1 MHNLSPEE
9 QRVFEKALSEKRPFS
24 AAVENSPVFAFS
36 QDRNLK
42 YTWAYNLNVDSPE
55 YILGKTDYDI
65 FPPDEARMLEELKR
79 GVLEENK
86 GVRLQVRLTFNG
98 APCFYDLAMEP
109 LHRGGDAH
117 GEVIGLKGASFDIT
131 MTKIYEQRLK
141 AAYEDM
147 EESIRVRTSE
157 LAYSNELLKKEV
169 EERRK
174 AEEALNEINRALEEK
189 VRERT
194 LEIVAANEDLK
205 REIRERAEAEVKL
218 RKYYRRLQSLA
229 SELSLAEERQRRI
242 IANELHERLGQV
254 LAICKMKTAEISE
267 KARSTEFREP
277 LEEIITMIGDVI
289 RDTRFL
295 TKELTPPVLYEFG
308 IISALEWL
316 SEQFQERYK
325 IKIDLEISGK
335 ITWDDHNIQILLYQ
349 AVRELLMNCIKHART
364 DRVFVSMRDE
374 GNRIRIEVR
383 DEGIGFDTLFMEWSQ
398 GFGLFGIRERLQFI
412 GGELFIESEPGKGTR
427 VTILAPA
434 KSLPFGRRSTD
445 KI

>member
-9 QRVFEKALSEKRPFS
+9 QQVFEKAFSEKRAFS
-24 AAVENSPVFAFS
+24 AAVEDSPVFAFS

-42 YTWAYNLNVDSPE
+42 YTWAYNLNLDSPE
-55 YILGKTDYDI
+55 YIVGKTDYDI
-65 FPPDEARMLEELKR
+65 FPEDEARMLEQLKK
-79 GVLEENK
+79 GVIADNK
-86 GVRLQVRLTFNG
+86 GVRLQVRLTFNST
-98 APCFYDLAMEP
+98 PCIFDLAVEP
-109 LHRGGDAH
+109 LHRDGK
-117 GEVIGLKGASFDIT
+117 VIGLKGASFDIT
-131 MTKIYEQRLK
+131 KTKIYEQRLK
-141 AAYEDM
+141 AAYENM
-147 EESIRVRTSE
+147 EESIRLRTSE

-174 AEEALNEINRALEEK
+174 AEEALNEINRDLEAM

-194 LEIVAANEDLK
+194 LEIVATNEDLK
-205 REIRERAEAEVKL
+205 REIRERNEAEVKL

-267 KARSTEFREP
+267 KAISTEFREP

-289 RDTRFL
+289 RDTRYL

-308 IISALEWL
+308 IVSALEWL

-335 ITWDDHNIQILLYQ
+335 ITWEDHNIQILLYQ
-349 AVRELLMNCIKHART
+349 AVRELLMNCVKHART
-364 DRVFVSMRDE
+364 DRVFVSVRNE

-383 DEGIGFDTLFMEWSQ
+383 DEGIGFDTLFMDWSQ

-412 GGELFIESEPGKGTR
+412 GGELFIDSEPGKGTR
-427 VTILAPA
+427 VTILAPS
-434 KSLPFGRRSTD
+434 KTVPFGRRSTD
-445 KI
+445 IV